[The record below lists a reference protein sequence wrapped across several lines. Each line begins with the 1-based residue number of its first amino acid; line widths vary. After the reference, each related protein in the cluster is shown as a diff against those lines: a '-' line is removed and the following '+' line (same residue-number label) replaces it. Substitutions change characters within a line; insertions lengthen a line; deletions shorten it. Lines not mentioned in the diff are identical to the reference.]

1 MTRYLMKFSV
11 ATLMKIKSRHSDYK
25 GAFIDKG
32 QFRTLKKKMYRAHFE
47 IGFLNVVHIYN
58 YCIYIDGDL
67 FIRIPSRDAERLVIS
82 TAKNCFVP
90 IYYTRPY

>member
-1 MTRYLMKFSV
+1 MY
-11 ATLMKIKSRHSDYK
+11 
-25 GAFIDKG
+25 
-32 QFRTLKKKMYRAHFE
+32 KMYNYYE
-47 IGFLNVVHIYN
+47 NVKNDVENYIKENVVHIYN